1 MNVNRRT
8 LGARRTLTR
17 RHPARGRDSAWT
29 RQSDLYASPHLALV
43 ARCSSGGLNNAS
55 TLRPMVNML
64 SEVVTFGSCGARERR
79 RGLPAVSE
87 GDSRADLRGCS
98 ARTRTR
104 TATPTRGLGAAL
116 GAAAHVDE
124 HIRCRGD
131 D

>member
-17 RHPARGRDSAWT
+17 RHPARGRGSAWT

-79 RGLPAVSE
+79 RGLPAVSDE
-87 GDSRADLRGCS
+87 GDSRAHLRGCS
-98 ARTRTR
+98 ACTR